1 MNESDAF
8 PNLEQLEYIP
18 YLDALGNICPDW
30 QGKIG
35 VYAIFDQ
42 EQVLQF
48 IGYSRDIYLSLKQ
61 HLARQ
66 PQACYWLK
74 IQGIERPNRTILES
88 IKQAWL
94 TESKAVIGNE
104 KLWTEPIDAKLAM
117 TEAEK
122 EMYQNADE
130 VGQIKL
136 LKQVSRRVEND
147 ILSTLEKR
155 GVQMEIR
162 FNPKLKEQGLLD
174 LK

>member
-1 MNESDAF
+1 MNESDTLA
-8 PNLEQLEYIP
+8 NLEQLEYIP
-18 YLDALGNICPDW
+18 YLDATGNICADL
-30 QGKIG
+30 QGRIG
-35 VYAIFDQ
+35 VYGIFDR
-42 EQVLQF
+42 EQVLEF
-48 IGYSRDIYLSLKQ
+48 VGYSRDIYLSLKQ

-74 IQGIERPNRTILES
+74 IQLIDRPNRTILES

-94 TESKAVIGNE
+94 RESQAVTGDE
-104 KLWTEPIDAKLAM
+104 KLWTEPIDAKLVM
-117 TEAEK
+117 TDTEK
-122 EMYQNADE
+122 EFYQSADE
-130 VGQIKL
+130 LGQIKL

>member
-1 MNESDAF
+1 
-8 PNLEQLEYIP
+8 L
-18 YLDALGNICPDW
+18 
-30 QGKIG
+30 
-35 VYAIFDQ
+35 
-42 EQVLQF
+42 
-48 IGYSRDIYLSLKQ
+48 
-61 HLARQ
+61 
-66 PQACYWLK
+66 
-74 IQGIERPNRTILES
+74 IERPNRTILES

-94 TESKAVIGNE
+94 RESQAVIDNE

-117 TEAEK
+117 TETEK
-122 EMYQNADE
+122 EIYQSADE

-136 LKQVSRRVEND
+136 LKQLSRRVEND

>member
-1 MNESDAF
+1 MNESDTLA
-8 PNLEQLEYIP
+8 NLEQLEYIP
-18 YLDALGNICPDW
+18 YLDTTGNICGDF

-35 VYAIFDQ
+35 VYAIFDR
-42 EQVLQF
+42 EQVLEF
-48 IGYSRDIYLSLKQ
+48 VGYSRDIYLSLKQ
-61 HLARQ
+61 HLTRQ

-74 IQGIERPNRTILES
+74 IQVIERPNRTILES

-94 TESKAVIGNE
+94 RESQSVISNE
-104 KLWTEPIDAKLAM
+104 KLWTEPIDVKLAM
-117 TEAEK
+117 TETEK
-122 EMYQNADE
+122 EIYQNADE
-130 VGQIKL
+130 LGKIKL

>member
-1 MNESDAF
+1 MNESDTFA
-8 PNLEQLEYIP
+8 NLEQLEYIP
-18 YLDALGNICPDW
+18 YLDTTGNICADL
-30 QGKIG
+30 QGRIG
-35 VYAIFDQ
+35 VYGIFDR
-42 EQVLQF
+42 EQVLEF
-48 IGYSRDIYLSLKQ
+48 VGYSRDIYLSLKQ

-66 PQACYWLK
+66 PHACYWLK
-74 IQGIERPNRTILES
+74 IQLIDRPNRTILES

-94 TESKAVIGNE
+94 RESQAVTGDE
-104 KLWTEPIDAKLAM
+104 KLWTEPIDAKLVM
-117 TEAEK
+117 TDTEK
-122 EMYQNADE
+122 EFYQSADE
-130 VGQIKL
+130 LGQIKL

>member
-1 MNESDAF
+1 MNKPDTFA
-8 PNLEQLEYIP
+8 NLEQLEYIP
-18 YLDALGNICPDW
+18 YLDATGNICADC

-35 VYAIFDQ
+35 VYAIFDR
-42 EQVLQF
+42 EQVLEF

-66 PQACYWLK
+66 PHACYWLK
-74 IQGIERPNRTILES
+74 IQVIERPNRTILES

-94 TESKAVIGNE
+94 RESQAVIGNE
-104 KLWTEPIDAKLAM
+104 KLWTEPIDAKLVM
-117 TEAEK
+117 TDTEK
-122 EMYQNADE
+122 EFYQSADE
-130 VGQIKL
+130 LGKMKL